1 MVEAGSTDM
10 IRGVDSPAVV
20 DVVSEPTGVDMD
32 SPQADPPSR
41 QRFV

>member
-10 IRGVDSPAVV
+10 IPEVDPPVVV

-32 SPQADPPSR
+32 SPRADPPPK
-41 QRFV
+41 QCFV